1 VHLIDLA
8 RWFLG
13 DFVRIHGTVST
24 LFWKMPVEDNAF
36 LELKTAQGQVAWLQ
50 ASCSEWKNLFSLE
63 IYGRIGK
70 LQIDGLGG
78 SYGPERLIHYR
89 MKPEMGPPD
98 SATLEFPDPDG
109 SWQREIEAFEED
121 ILSGRAPRPGLGDAL
136 ATLEI
141 VDEIYRQNLIG
152 K

>member
-1 VHLIDLA
+1 
-8 RWFLG
+8 
-13 DFVRIHGTVST
+13 
-24 LFWKMPVEDNAF
+24 
-36 LELKTAQGQVAWLQ
+36 
-50 ASCSEWKNLFSLE
+50 
-63 IYGRIGK
+63 
-70 LQIDGLGG
+70 
-78 SYGPERLIHYR
+78 